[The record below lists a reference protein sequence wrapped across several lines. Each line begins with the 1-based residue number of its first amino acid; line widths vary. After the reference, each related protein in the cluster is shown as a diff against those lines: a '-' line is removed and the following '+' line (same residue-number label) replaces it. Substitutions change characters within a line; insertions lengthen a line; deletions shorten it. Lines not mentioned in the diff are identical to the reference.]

1 MFCAGS
7 LATESPRRQHDIRV
21 GPARCRLD
29 QGLPGP
35 HRLHDGHID
44 GYAQQQ
50 VNSDELW
57 DALALPHVWSGMPS
71 ATRKASYHHE
81 CERAS

>member
-1 MFCAGS
+1 MFCAEPSHGITK
-7 LATESPRRQHDIRV
+7 ATTRYPV

-29 QGLPGP
+29 HGLPWP

-50 VNSDELW
+50 VNSDEFGMPW
-57 DALALPHVWSGMPS
+57 PYRTSGSGMPS